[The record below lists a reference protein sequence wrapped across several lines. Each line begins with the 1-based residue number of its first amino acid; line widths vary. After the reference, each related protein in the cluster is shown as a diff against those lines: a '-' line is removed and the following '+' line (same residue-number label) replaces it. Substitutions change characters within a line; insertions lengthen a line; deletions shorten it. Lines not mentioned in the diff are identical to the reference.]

1 MDIFPMIGIV
11 MGISNSMIN
20 MAALSDFCFKAKFS
34 SGAERKPTFDEL
46 DSTFE
51 RHFPAQR
58 YEQMDVVWHYGKF
71 VYLEFPSC
79 SISTKRF
86 EEQHAH
92 PFGLKNGFAL
102 RATDGEEIDLARG
115 RIEIPWWFAHV
126 TLRG

>member
-11 MGISNSMIN
+11 MSISNSMIN
-20 MAALSDFCFKAKFS
+20 IATLPNFPFKAKFS

-58 YEQMDVVWHYGKF
+58 YEQMDVVRHYGKF
-71 VYLEFPSC
+71 VYLEFPLC

-86 EEQHAH
+86 EEKHRH

-102 RATDGEEIDLARG
+102 RATDREEIDLVRG

-126 TLRG
+126 ILRG

>member
-20 MAALSDFCFKAKFS
+20 IAALPDFCFKAKFS
-34 SGAERKPTFDEL
+34 SSAERKPALDEL

-51 RHFPAQR
+51 RHFSAQR
-58 YEQMDVVWHYGKF
+58 YEQMEVVWHYGKF

-79 SISTKRF
+79 PISTKRF
-86 EEQHAH
+86 EEKHGH
-92 PFGLKNGFAL
+92 PFGLTNGFAL